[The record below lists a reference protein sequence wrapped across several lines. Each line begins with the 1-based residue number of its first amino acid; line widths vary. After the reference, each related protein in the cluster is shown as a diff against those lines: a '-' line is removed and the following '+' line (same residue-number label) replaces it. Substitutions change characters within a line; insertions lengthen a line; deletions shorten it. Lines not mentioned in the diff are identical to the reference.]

1 MKREC
6 CLGHKARKM
15 ESLGLNKLNAAKELD
30 IGRARLDRFL
40 AGTSPIPRHIELAC
54 EALSLRW
61 KRE

>member
-1 MKREC
+1 MTPTQLETWM
-6 CLGHKARKM
+6 A
-15 ESLGLNKLNAAKELD
+15 SLDLNKLNAAKELD